1 MQAWDASVILLT
13 SFLQPKV
20 YSSLGKRTLVL
31 IRCFCFHYEK
41 PTLSGI
47 KKTKN
52 NKNNTL
58 SSSCKT
64 IIVDI
69 FIQVIRL
76 RFSKSQYSSSAGTNC
91 WGRIILLL
99 IFRCL
104 FVDPECSSVP
114 LRNEVAWLSMLSWKT
129 AQAAAAVFSATMH

>member
-20 YSSLGKRTLVL
+20 YSSLGERTLVL
-31 IRCFCFHYEK
+31 IPCFCSYYEK
-41 PTLSGI
+41 PRLSGI
-47 KKTKN
+47 KKK
-52 NKNNTL
+52 KENNTL

-69 FIQVIRL
+69 FIQVIKL
-76 RFSKSQYSSSAGTNC
+76 RFSKSQYSPSSAGTNS

-99 IFRCL
+99 IFRCP
-104 FVDPECSSVP
+104 FVDPGCSSVP
-114 LRNEVAWLSMLSWKT
+114 LHNEVAWLSMLPWKT